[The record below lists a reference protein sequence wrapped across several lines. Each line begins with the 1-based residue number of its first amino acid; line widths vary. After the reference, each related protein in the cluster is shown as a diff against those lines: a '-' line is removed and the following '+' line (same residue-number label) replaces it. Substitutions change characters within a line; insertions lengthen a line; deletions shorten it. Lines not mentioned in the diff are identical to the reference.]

1 MVTTLKNVTWHD
13 DGNCDI
19 GKLIDNTATVRDA
32 VDEVER
38 LRAGMADDVG
48 AMYPNS
54 LSYAVDAFGEHT
66 VLGKTVRA
74 EMKITQAFIM
84 AGADGEETTIDVL
97 KNGVDALCEPIVLKA
112 TESRG
117 KVVIGDVLDYV
128 TISRFDEIVV
138 RSDSNRRLVVTMNFD
153 GEVE

>member
-1 MVTTLKNVTWHD
+1 MATELKTVTWHD
-13 DGNCDI
+13 DGNLDVS
-19 GKLIDNTATVRDA
+19 KLIDNTATVRDA

-38 LRAGMADDVG
+38 LRAGMAEDVG
-48 AMYPNS
+48 AMYPAS
-54 LSYAVDAFGEHT
+54 ISYAVDAFGEHV

-74 EMKITQAFIM
+74 DMKITQAFVM
-84 AGADGEETTIDVL
+84 AGADGEETTIDIL
-97 KNGVDALCEPIVLKA
+97 KNCVDALCEPIVLKA

-138 RSDSNRRLVVTMNFD
+138 KTDTNRRVVVTLNF